1 MLGLGN
7 TLTTS
12 DPVEGII
19 TLSSFLMLSVQEA
32 HDDEN
37 VIVSARFTDQTLDDL
52 MGYDGAN
59 NSAGDQQGGTYTLEV
74 SRLDGSDNPIAGTG
88 GTSSGTVYA
97 YRAIPNS
104 GHSIPPGAV
113 YFSAQNE
120 AGGIAPINFLAE
132 GSGLIDL
139 STFGGDDITGS
150 ATVSN
155 YRFTITVTGSGYT
168 SAQTVSSNIPINK
181 PS

>member
-7 TLTTS
+7 TLTAST
-12 DPVEGII
+12 PAEGLI
-19 TLSSFLMLSVQEA
+19 TLSSFLILTVQEA

-97 YRAIPNS
+97 YRANGNA
-104 GHSIPPGAV
+104 GHSPGLV
-113 YFSAQNE
+113 YISAQNE
-120 AGGIAPINFLAE
+120 AGGIAVSNFEAE
-132 GSGLIDL
+132 GSALIDL
-139 STFGGDDITGS
+139 STFGGDDITGTS
-150 ATVSN
+150 DSSN
-155 YRFTITVTGSGYT
+155 YRFTLTATGSGYT
-168 SAQTVSSNIPINK
+168 SAQTVSSNVGIDK
-181 PS
+181 P